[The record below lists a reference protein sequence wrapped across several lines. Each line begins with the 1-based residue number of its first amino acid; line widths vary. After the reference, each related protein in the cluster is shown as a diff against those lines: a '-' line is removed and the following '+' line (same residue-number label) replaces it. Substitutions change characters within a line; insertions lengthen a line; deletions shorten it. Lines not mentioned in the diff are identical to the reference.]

1 MSRPTTARPV
11 AAALAALAVGRPAGW
26 LSTLHI
32 VDMHNVVSTPCME
45 CGTHIGLGRVECS
58 GCRTQYIVRNVQV
71 SHDQVVFY
79 TNENRVLVVEVLT
92 PTRQYTPRKQTHSIT
107 YEHMECD
114 QVLGSSV
121 GDPNCV
127 ICHSPMVACLSVR
140 VSKPVFTDED
150 VIKQHPLTKVVYTE
164 VVSRPSARIG
174 RAHRECAVAQESVQ
188 YGFRMVDLRVVPDK
202 RQRSMGN
209 RENDRLTDFRSFD
222 QDYRVVNGEVVPFSP
237 DSEDWE

>member
-32 VDMHNVVSTPCME
+32 VDMHNVISTQCLE
-45 CGTHIGLGRVECS
+45 CGTSIGLGRVECS

-92 PTRQYTPRKQTHSIT
+92 PTRSYTPRKQTHSIT
-107 YEHMECD
+107 YEHVECD
-114 QVLGSSV
+114 QVVTSSI

-127 ICHSPMVACLSVR
+127 ICHTPMIACLSVR
-140 VSKPVFTDED
+140 VSKPVFTDD
-150 VIKQHPLTKVVYTE
+150 DIHKIHPVSKREYVE

-174 RAHRECAVAQESVQ
+174 RAHRECAIQQESVQ

-222 QDYRVVNGEVVPFSP
+222 QDFRVVNGEVVPFSP
-237 DSEDWE
+237 DLEEWE